1 MKISK
6 RNLEKALDSASFP
19 VLAALLVHFTGDISI
34 LDKLPKPN
42 QAILGEVQGF
52 LSEKDKAKI
61 KKMAIQE
68 IGKFFSNSNIDDIYT
83 PTILELHQ
91 MMNFIVG
98 ERVSSDYV
106 PMMLKDLNII
116 PKD

>member
-1 MKISK
+1 M

-68 IGKFFSNSNIDDIYT
+68 IDKLFSNLLSFLSPVSFESISRIKSPSDT
-83 PTILELHQ
+83 LSPTLTFNLVIFPE
-91 MMNFIVG
+91 
-98 ERVSSDYV
+98 
-106 PMMLKDLNII
+106 
-116 PKD
+116 